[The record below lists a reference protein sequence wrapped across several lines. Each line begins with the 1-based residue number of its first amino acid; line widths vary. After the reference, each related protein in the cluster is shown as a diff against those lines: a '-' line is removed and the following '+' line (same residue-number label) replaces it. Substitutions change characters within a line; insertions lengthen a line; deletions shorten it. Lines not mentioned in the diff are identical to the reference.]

1 VRLLKG
7 RLNQATSNRA
17 FTIQTALFYRSLD
30 QLLGIGLAGTS
41 TLAVTLTFGVALPA
55 NDIDSGA
62 QESTWM
68 GKVLQDRVGF
78 GLKNLIILLA
88 TVTNMGTVG
97 LSIMG
102 NCLKLADK
110 LEGYRDISVR
120 WSGVERMIQ
129 EILAIESFKQPGRAP
144 VPGPGPDPCLR
155 GGSAPRRD
163 RCVLCDLCLSLWKR
177 N

>member
-1 VRLLKG
+1 MLKG
-7 RLNQATSNRA
+7 RLSQATSNRA

-110 LEGYRDISVR
+110 LEGYRNISVR
-120 WSGVERMIQ
+120 WSRSNSPSRVLSSRDGLLYLDLVLILVFGVEVT
-129 EILAIESFKQPGRAP
+129 LDVTVVSY
-144 VPGPGPDPCLR
+144 VT
-155 GGSAPRRD
+155 
-163 RCVLCDLCLSLWKR
+163 CV
-177 N
+177 